1 MRKTRIPEK
10 QITRTVMLHC
20 IADCVETY
28 ATDLKKE
35 NIVELSSKI
44 RVEANRYEDDFVA
57 LSDLFTERVSALNYN
72 KEQMLTVLCFLIY
85 EEAKKIRAAFISEK
99 PNTEYAQFHI
109 AKEIYKSCVG
119 NFISVEMY
127 KKVREIVL
135 DMRKN
140 NFVY

>member
-35 NIVELSSKI
+35 NIVELSAKI

-85 EEAKKIRAAFISEK
+85 DEAKKIRTAFISEK
-99 PNTEYAQFHI
+99 PNTEYVQLPI
-109 AKEIYKSCVG
+109 AKEIYKCCIG
-119 NFISVEMY
+119 NFLSLEMY
-127 KKVREIVL
+127 KKVRDIVI

-140 NFVY
+140 NFKY